1 MQRILLLI
9 LALNISVVITKNLMI
24 VGFQNYKFDQSAK
37 TIKFEVLLKKPNNFQ
52 KYTYLNFGAEV
63 SNSSSTNNYSLN
75 CSLNTTYQ
83 NEEND
88 LSYNC
93 LCDNISLQNINKVAV
108 MKNFTF
114 SNSTQTIN
122 LNSDKQIYLSSLAK
136 QTINNITTQTGY
148 LKYKTFT
155 LKNVSL
161 NGNEYTLTGQLDIG
175 SSSENVSLALVK
187 YNFTCLV
194 SNTSIKINMSPDDS
208 IVDILNGKIMNRTNG
223 NKILIDSNDTY
234 DLIVYPILSLSNFI
248 ELIGFGDLNSSTI
261 SRNATAKAYFRGP
274 YVALYNLKDYLK
286 FTAKIKFSNRTENIT
301 AYGIENESI
310 DSKNWIITYDIV
322 FPNTENKTIESLTIQ
337 KDFEFSDDPNF
348 SKTDD
353 LSIIY
358 PDVICQSFN
367 LNNFKTLD
375 PERPDEI
382 SLTYTNS
389 NFSFHVPLN
398 NIIDN
403 QAPIYLSYIPY
414 NKDKK
419 ENGKKREEINCKIL
433 NRSNTYEYTL
443 KCYSAKSFFTFINT
457 LEFIVNSKNVKS
469 RLRFLENNENITYAF
484 TPDAGG
490 NLSYIS
496 NEESKDYISFIELLG
511 IGAFNSSTI
520 SRNATAKAYFRG
532 PYVALYNLKD
542 YLKFTATIQFSN
554 IYENIISIGTKND
567 TNVEKEIAIYDIVF
581 PNTENKT
588 IKSLTIQKDFEFS
601 DDPNFSKTDDLSI
614 IYPAV
619 ISQSFE
625 ESDFQVLKIPS
636 EQEGS
641 KVFNNKNISLVFNFP
656 DSIVNQTKTYLSYI
670 PYNKSIQKNQNK
682 REEISDCNI
691 YTQSNSKEYT
701 IKCYPKKS
709 FITYINTLKFI
720 VNSTNV
726 KRRLRF
732 LQSTKNKTYA
742 ASADATGNI
751 TYNYEG
757 KFIDRNNSSKG
768 LSAGGIV
775 AIVLVTVAAILAAG
789 IVFYFLSR
797 KTPLPPNKNIVSKIS
812 DSTTKIN

>member
-52 KYTYLNFGAEV
+52 KYTYLNFGAEI

-248 ELIGFGDLNSSTI
+248 ELLGIGAFNSSTI

-286 FTAKIKFSNRTENIT
+286 FTATIQFSNRTENIT

-358 PDVICQSFN
+358 PDVI
-367 LNNFKTLD
+367 
-375 PERPDEI
+375 
-382 SLTYTNS
+382 
-389 NFSFHVPLN
+389 
-398 NIIDN
+398 
-403 QAPIYLSYIPY
+403 
-414 NKDKK
+414 
-419 ENGKKREEINCKIL
+419 
-433 NRSNTYEYTL
+433 
-443 KCYSAKSFFTFINT
+443 
-457 LEFIVNSKNVKS
+457 
-469 RLRFLENNENITYAF
+469 
-484 TPDAGG
+484 
-490 NLSYIS
+490 
-496 NEESKDYISFIELLG
+496 
-511 IGAFNSSTI
+511 
-520 SRNATAKAYFRG
+520 
-532 PYVALYNLKD
+532 
-542 YLKFTATIQFSN
+542 
-554 IYENIISIGTKND
+554 
-567 TNVEKEIAIYDIVF
+567 
-581 PNTENKT
+581 
-588 IKSLTIQKDFEFS
+588 
-601 DDPNFSKTDDLSI
+601 
-614 IYPAV
+614 
-619 ISQSFE
+619 SQSFE

-641 KVFNNKNISLVFNFP
+641 KVFNNTNISLVFNFP